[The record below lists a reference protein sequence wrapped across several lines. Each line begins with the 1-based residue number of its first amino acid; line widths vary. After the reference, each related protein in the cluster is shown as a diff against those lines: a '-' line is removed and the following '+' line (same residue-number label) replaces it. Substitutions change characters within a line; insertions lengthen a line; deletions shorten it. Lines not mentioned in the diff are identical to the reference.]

1 MRLTGKVALITGA
14 AAGIGA
20 AVAQL
25 FLQEGACVMLV
36 DTDAK
41 ELAAQALLW
50 GKVYG
55 AGRIETFA
63 ADISDEAGAA
73 AAVQGAVAAFGSLT
87 TLVNNAAMRHY
98 VSLEK
103 ATRADWQAML
113 NVNTLGT
120 VSYCQAALPSLR
132 AAGSMAGASIVN
144 VSSCYA
150 LVGRKDM
157 GLYDATKAAMLA
169 ITRTLAH
176 EEAAAGLRV
185 NAVLPGSTLTSFH
198 EKRAQAQGKAIEQ
211 LRGERQ
217 TTSLLGRWASANEV
231 AWPILWL
238 ASDEA
243 SFITGACLP
252 VDGGLTAT

>member
-1 MRLTGKVALITGA
+1 
-14 AAGIGA
+14 
-20 AVAQL
+20 
-25 FLQEGACVMLV
+25 MLV
-36 DTDAK
+36 DADAN
-41 ELAAQALLW
+41 ELTHRSDLL
-50 GKVYG
+50 
-55 AGRIETFA
+55 GREFSSSRVRSYI
-63 ADISDEAGAA
+63 ADVSDEAGAR
-73 AAVQGAVAAFGSLT
+73 AAVQSTLEAFGSLS

-98 VSLEK
+98 VTLEK

-113 NVNTLGT
+113 EVNTLGT

-132 AAGSMAGASIVN
+132 AVGANGGASIVN

-176 EEAAAGLRV
+176 EEAEAGIRV
-185 NAVLPGSTLTSFH
+185 NAVLPGSTLTAFH
-198 EKRAQAQGKAIEQ
+198 EKRARAQGKAIEQ
-211 LRGERQ
+211 IKGERQ
-217 TTSLLGRWASANEV
+217 STSLLGRWASAEEV

-252 VDGGLTAT
+252 VDGGLTAM